1 MPVSCEASEAARS
14 AVAGVIICPEGL
26 SGAICC
32 NVPDDRI
39 GETSIGGVCAGE
51 NCVGGVADAA
61 GAPGCIDGADLF
73 PHGGDICVGV
83 VGKGGLATG

>member
-1 MPVSCEASEAARS
+1 MSCEASEAARS

-32 NVPDDRI
+32 NGPDGRI
-39 GETSIGGVCAGE
+39 GEISIGGVCAGE

-61 GAPGCIDGADLF
+61 GTPGRNDGADLF

-83 VGKGGLATG
+83 AGKGGLATG